1 MKKKRISN
9 EDIVKMYA
17 KKSCNVSSTCT
28 ALGIS
33 RQTFYDWKE
42 KYPELKKAL
51 DEEDESILDWAE
63 TKLIEQVN
71 EGNLT
76 ALIFFLKTK
85 GKKRGYVESFDAN
98 VTANPFEQLMK
109 ELPDDE

>member
-1 MKKKRISN
+1 MPKKPSN
-9 EDIVKMYA
+9 ATIVKMYS
-17 KKSCNVSSTCT
+17 KKSCNVSATCA
-28 ALGIS
+28 ALNVS

-51 DEEDESILDWAE
+51 EEADDAILDWAE

-71 EGNLT
+71 DGNLT

-85 GKKRGYVESFDAN
+85 GKKRGYVEQIDAN
-98 VTANPFEQLMK
+98 VSTNPFEQLMK